1 MKPNLPL
8 LHSPG
13 PLALTYWG
21 DSHTQETIQS
31 CELSRLPPI
40 EISPFAISDPM
51 PSKRPRERASAS
63 RRSSTSS
70 TLSEKL
76 RFKFRRT
83 GKNRPTSD
91 SPGPIPV
98 PGLPVEISNEN
109 YNEIVVKSK
118 KDVVVEYYDQEVLS
132 LYTISDK
139 QCKDAK
145 IVDEVCMELSKRY
158 KDSSDTITIARCNVR
173 NVKMHCVYDLP
184 TIKLYPANAKWL
196 PVEYVPNDYSRM
208 EGYIDFIEQERSLRS
223 PDPVIESMG

>member
-1 MKPNLPL
+1 
-8 LHSPG
+8 
-13 PLALTYWG
+13 
-21 DSHTQETIQS
+21 
-31 CELSRLPPI
+31 
-40 EISPFAISDPM
+40 M
-51 PSKRPRERASAS
+51 PSKRPRERTSAS
-63 RRSSTSS
+63 RRNSISS

-83 GKNRPTSD
+83 GNNKPTAGLNTS
-91 SPGPIPV
+91 GPIPV

-132 LYTISDK
+132 FCTVSDK

-158 KDSSDTITIARCNVR
+158 QNASDTITIARCNVR

-208 EGYIDFIEQERSLRS
+208 QGYIDFIEQERSLRS
-223 PDPVIESMG
+223 PGAAIESMG